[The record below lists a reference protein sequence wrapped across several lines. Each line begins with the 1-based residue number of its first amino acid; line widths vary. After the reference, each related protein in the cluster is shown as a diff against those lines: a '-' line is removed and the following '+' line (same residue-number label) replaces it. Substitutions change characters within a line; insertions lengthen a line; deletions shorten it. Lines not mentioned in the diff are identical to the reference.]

1 MSRYKESKQE
11 LINQLL
17 FSSHGD
23 DSHNLSQEHSNTQ
36 PIQVIM
42 RLTMQKNSSFIK

>member
-1 MSRYKESKQE
+1 MSRYKEPKQE

-23 DSHNLSQEHSNTQ
+23 DSHNLSQENSNTY
-36 PIQVIM
+36 PIQVTT
-42 RLTMQKNSSFIK
+42 RLTMQNNSSFIR